1 MKLNALAATLLIAFS
16 LTSCHEIIEVGTPP
30 PPQSYM
36 VCEQL
41 PDTPSLEPLQA
52 FEASNGA
59 LVYYKADVDARD
71 AQIAPYVV
79 ELRGAWFSCSNQL
92 QRVSDYYELTE

>member
-1 MKLNALAATLLIAFS
+1 MALTLLTPFLMA
-16 LTSCHEIIEVGTPP
+16 CPKPIEVGKPA
-30 PPQSYM
+30 PPQSRL
-36 VCEQL
+36 VCEPL
-41 PDTPSLEPLQA
+41 PEKPVLTPLVP

-79 ELRGAWFSCSNQL
+79 DVEGAWFSCSNQL
-92 QRVSDYYELTE
+92 AWNRDYWAD